1 MSTRPEA
8 LRLADALDAYHT
20 AAHHKQA
27 AVELRRLHLVNAELL
42 EALIVARQAAID
54 WFNDS
59 WGFRPETHEHPDW
72 LIQSDAAIAKAT
84 GAT

>member
-1 MSTRPEA
+1 MSTQTEA

-42 EALIVARQAAID
+42 EALQLCEGNIKSLLGD
-54 WFNDS
+54 W
-59 WGFRPETHEHPDW
+59 GP
-72 LIQSDAAIAKAT
+72 IKAT
-84 GAT
+84 GENI

>member
-42 EALIVARQAAID
+42 EALEDAAAALFD
-54 WFNDS
+54 A
-59 WGFRPETHEHPDW
+59 GKREAAGMAC
-72 LIQSDAAIAKAT
+72 AAIAKAT
-84 GAT
+84 GENT